1 LALKLMIPGPVS
13 VEDDVLFQMGQPVRP
28 HYGAEWTAD
37 YNETRDLLKQVFK
50 TEGDVHIL
58 SGSGSAAIDAAIG
71 SLTTTGETA
80 VVGTNGYFGDR
91 LEEICS
97 GYGMEVSRITAPLGE
112 QLDPE
117 SFREAFSADPRPA
130 LVTLVSLETATA
142 VVNPVQEIAA
152 IANEY
157 GVPVVVDAVSGL
169 GGVPLSMDEWG
180 IDIVASASQK
190 CLGAP
195 PGLGPIAIS
204 PRAWKIMESK
214 PDRAH
219 GWYLNLE
226 TWRRF
231 ADDWG
236 QWHPHPVTVATNN
249 IYALRTG
256 LRTLLEEGVD
266 RRIERYTEMAMSL
279 RNGVRALGMEP
290 LTPDDQLAPVL
301 TAVFAPEGVKISE
314 LLGYLREEHD
324 IMISGGLGEALK
336 DRVFRVGHMGPTIT
350 ADDIDDV
357 LGALRAFLEVKGIPL
372 AAAD

>member
-1 LALKLMIPGPVS
+1 MIPGPVS

-28 HYGAEWTAD
+28 HYGADWTAD

-58 SGSGSAAIDAAIG
+58 SGSGTAAIDAAIG

-91 LEEICS
+91 LEEVCA
-97 GYGMEVSRITAPLGE
+97 GYGLKVIPVPAPLGE

-117 SFREAFSADPRPA
+117 SFREALSADPRPA

-152 IANEY
+152 LANEY

-169 GGVPLSMDEWG
+169 GGVPFSMDEWG
-180 IDIVASASQK
+180 IDICASASQK

-231 ADDWG
+231 ADEWG

-249 IYALRTG
+249 IFALRAG

-266 RRIERYTEMAMSL
+266 QRIERYTEMAMSL

-301 TAVFAPEGVKISE
+301 TAVFAPEGVKIGE
-314 LLGYLREEHD
+314 LLGYLRREHN
-324 IMISGGLGEALK
+324 IMISGGLGETLK
-336 DRVFRVGHMGPTIT
+336 ARIFRVGHMGPTIT

-372 AAAD
+372 AAAN

>member
-1 LALKLMIPGPVS
+1 MALKLMIPGPVS

>member
-1 LALKLMIPGPVS
+1 MALKLMIPGPVS

-58 SGSGSAAIDAAIG
+58 SGSGTAAIDAAIG

-91 LEEICS
+91 LEQVCA
-97 GYGMEVSRITAPLGE
+97 GYGLNVIPVAAPLGE

-117 SFREAFSADPRPA
+117 SFREALSAEPRPA

-142 VVNPVQEIAA
+142 VVNPVREIAA
-152 IANEY
+152 FANEY

-231 ADDWG
+231 ADEWG

-256 LRTLLEEGVD
+256 LRMLLEEGVD

-314 LLGYLREEHD
+314 LLGYLRNEHD

-350 ADDIDDV
+350 ANDIDDV